1 MRTLII
7 CHTLPRG
14 SVAFLIDGGATVIAL
29 KGNSKKIIIA
39 MVYGFLAAV
48 SVNLFLIPAKTY
60 SSGVTGI
67 AQLLTSLVSYMGGSL
82 SVAMLVFILN
92 VPLLI
97 LAWFKI
103 NHQYAIFS
111 IVAVFTSVLFLKVI
125 PVPVHPIV
133 TERFAGA
140 LFGGALIG
148 LGVGLCF
155 KAGFSTGGT
164 DVIVTLVGRLTGK
177 RVGVV
182 NNIINGMIILAAG
195 IFFGWGAALYSIVE
209 IFVSSLLMD
218 YIYIQQQKVTVTIFT
233 KRPEELKKRMRDFI
247 HGATELDGTG
257 LYTNQETTVIMTVVS
272 KYDLTELKRVVKDAD
287 PNAFVNIQ
295 STMNLWGKF
304 ENVE

>member
-1 MRTLII
+1 MT
-7 CHTLPRG
+7 
-14 SVAFLIDGGATVIAL
+14 FLIDGGATVIAL

-111 IVAVFTSVLFLKVI
+111 SVAVFTSVLFLKVI

>member
-1 MRTLII
+1 MT
-7 CHTLPRG
+7 
-14 SVAFLIDGGATVIAL
+14 DL
-29 KGNSKKIIIA
+29 KMSSKRIVIA

-60 SSGVTGI
+60 SSGVTGV
-67 AQLLTSLVSYMGGSL
+67 AQLLTALVSHLGGSL
-82 SVAMLVFILN
+82 SVAALVFILN
-92 VPLLI
+92 VPLLV

-111 IVAVFTSVLFLKVI
+111 IVAVFTSVIFLKII
-125 PVPVHPIV
+125 PVPVQPIL

-155 KAGFSTGGT
+155 RAGFSTGGT

-182 NNIINGMIILAAG
+182 NNVINGMIILAAG

-218 YIYIQQQKVTVTIFT
+218 YIYTQQQKVTVTIFT
-233 KRPEELKKRMRDFI
+233 KQPEALKKRMREFI

-257 LYTNQETTVIMTVVS
+257 LYTNQETSVIMTVVS
-272 KYDLTELKRVVKDAD
+272 KYDLTALKLVVQDAD

-295 STMNLWGKF
+295 STMNLWGRF
-304 ENVE
+304 ESNE

>member
-1 MRTLII
+1 M
-7 CHTLPRG
+7 
-14 SVAFLIDGGATVIAL
+14 IAL

>member
-1 MRTLII
+1 M
-7 CHTLPRG
+7 
-14 SVAFLIDGGATVIAL
+14 AFLIDGGATVIVL

-111 IVAVFTSVLFLKVI
+111 IVAVFTSVLFLKII

>member
-1 MRTLII
+1 MTDLKMSSKRIV
-7 CHTLPRG
+7 
-14 SVAFLIDGGATVIAL
+14 VAMI
-29 KGNSKKIIIA
+29 
-39 MVYGFLAAV
+39 YGFLAAV

-60 SSGVTGI
+60 SSGVTGV
-67 AQLLTSLVSYMGGSL
+67 AQLLTALVSHLGGSL
-82 SVAMLVFILN
+82 SVAALVFILN
-92 VPLLI
+92 VPLLV

-111 IVAVFTSVLFLKVI
+111 IVAVFTSVIFLKII
-125 PVPVHPIV
+125 PVPVQPII

-155 KAGFSTGGT
+155 RAGFSTGGT

-177 RVGVV
+177 RVGAV
-182 NNIINGMIILAAG
+182 NNVINGMIILAAG

-218 YIYIQQQKVTVTIFT
+218 YIYTQQQKVTVTIFT
-233 KRPEELKKRMRDFI
+233 KQPEALKKRMREFI

-257 LYTNQETTVIMTVVS
+257 LYTNQETSVIMTVVS
-272 KYDLTELKRVVKDAD
+272 KYDLTALKLVVQDAD

-295 STMNLWGKF
+295 STMNLWGRF
-304 ENVE
+304 ESNE

>member
-1 MRTLII
+1 MI
-7 CHTLPRG
+7 
-14 SVAFLIDGGATVIAL
+14 VL

-111 IVAVFTSVLFLKVI
+111 IVAVFTSVLFLKII

>member
-1 MRTLII
+1 MIEVQANT
-7 CHTLPRG
+7 
-14 SVAFLIDGGATVIAL
+14 
-29 KGNSKKIIIA
+29 KKIIIA
-39 MVYGFLAAV
+39 MIYGFLAAV
-48 SVNLFLIPAKTY
+48 SVNLFLVPAQTY

-67 AQLLTSLVSYMGGSL
+67 AQLLTAFVSHLGGSL
-82 SVAMLVFILN
+82 SVAALVFILN
-92 VPLLI
+92 VPLLL
-97 LAWFKI
+97 LAWYKI

-111 IVAVFTSVLFLKVI
+111 IVAVFTSVLFLKLI
-125 PVPVHPIV
+125 PVPAQPIV

-177 RVGVV
+177 RVGAV
-182 NNIINGMIILAAG
+182 NNVINGFIILAAG
-195 IFFGWGAALYSIVE
+195 LFFGWGAALYSIVE

-218 YIYIQQQKVTVTIFT
+218 YIYTQQQRVTVTIFT
-233 KRPEELKKRMRDFI
+233 KDSEMLKKRLREFI

-257 LYTNQETTVIMTVVS
+257 LYTNEETTVIMTVVS
-272 KYDLTELKRVVKDAD
+272 KYDLTALRQVVQAAD

-304 ENVE
+304 ENNE

>member
-1 MRTLII
+1 M
-7 CHTLPRG
+7 
-14 SVAFLIDGGATVIAL
+14 IAL

-125 PVPVHPIV
+125 PVPVHPII

-182 NNIINGMIILAAG
+182 NNIINGMIVLAAG

>member
-1 MRTLII
+1 M
-7 CHTLPRG
+7 
-14 SVAFLIDGGATVIAL
+14 IAL

-257 LYTNQETTVIMTVVS
+257 LYTNRETTVIMTVVS

>member
-1 MRTLII
+1 M
-7 CHTLPRG
+7 
-14 SVAFLIDGGATVIAL
+14 AFLIDGGATVIAL

-233 KRPEELKKRMRDFI
+233 KRPKELKKRMRDFI

>member
-1 MRTLII
+1 M
-7 CHTLPRG
+7 
-14 SVAFLIDGGATVIAL
+14 IAV
-29 KGNSKKIIIA
+29 KGNAKKVIIA
-39 MVYGFLAAV
+39 MLYGFLAAV
-48 SVNLFLIPAKTY
+48 SVNLFLIPAKIY

-67 AQLLTSLVSYMGGSL
+67 AQLLTALVTYMGGSL
-82 SVAMLVFILN
+82 SVATLVFILN

-111 IVAVFTSVLFLKVI
+111 IIAVFTSVLFLKII

-209 IFVSSLLMD
+209 IFISSLLMD

-233 KRPEELKKRMRDFI
+233 KRPEVLKKRMREFI

-272 KYDLTELKRVVKDAD
+272 KYDLTELKRAVKDAD
-287 PNAFVNIQ
+287 PDAFVNIQ

-304 ENVE
+304 ENVI

>member
-1 MRTLII
+1 MIEVQANT
-7 CHTLPRG
+7 
-14 SVAFLIDGGATVIAL
+14 
-29 KGNSKKIIIA
+29 KKIIIA
-39 MVYGFLAAV
+39 MIYGFLAAV
-48 SVNLFLIPAKTY
+48 SVNLFLVPAQTY

-67 AQLLTSLVSYMGGSL
+67 AQLLTAFVSHLGGSL
-82 SVAMLVFILN
+82 SVAALVFILN
-92 VPLLI
+92 VPLLL
-97 LAWFKI
+97 LAWYKI

-111 IVAVFTSVLFLKVI
+111 IVAVFTSVLFLKLI
-125 PVPVHPIV
+125 PVPAHPIV

-177 RVGVV
+177 RVGAV
-182 NNIINGMIILAAG
+182 NNVINGFIILAAG
-195 IFFGWGAALYSIVE
+195 LFFGWGAALYSIVE

-218 YIYIQQQKVTVTIFT
+218 YIYTQQQRVTVTIFT
-233 KRPEELKKRMRDFI
+233 KDPEMLKKRLREFI

-257 LYTNQETTVIMTVVS
+257 LYTNEETTVIMTVVS
-272 KYDLTELKRVVKDAD
+272 KYDLTALRQVVQAAD

-304 ENVE
+304 ENNE

>member
-1 MRTLII
+1 M
-7 CHTLPRG
+7 
-14 SVAFLIDGGATVIAL
+14 AFLIDGGATVIVL

-39 MVYGFLAAV
+39 IVYGFLAAV

>member
-1 MRTLII
+1 MRTLSFV
-7 CHTLPRG
+7 TLFQGG

-233 KRPEELKKRMRDFI
+233 KRPEELKKRMHDFI

>member
-1 MRTLII
+1 MEVLN
-7 CHTLPRG
+7 
-14 SVAFLIDGGATVIAL
+14 VIAV
-29 KGNSKKIIIA
+29 KGNAKKVIIA
-39 MVYGFLAAV
+39 MLYGFLAAV
-48 SVNLFLIPAKTY
+48 SVNLFLIPAKIY

-67 AQLLTSLVSYMGGSL
+67 AQLLTALVTYMGGSL
-82 SVAMLVFILN
+82 SVATLVFILN

-111 IVAVFTSVLFLKVI
+111 IIAVFTSVLFLKII

-209 IFVSSLLMD
+209 IFISSLLMD

-233 KRPEELKKRMRDFI
+233 KRPEVLKKRMREFI

-272 KYDLTELKRVVKDAD
+272 KYDLTELKRAVKDAD
-287 PNAFVNIQ
+287 PDAFVNIQ

-304 ENVE
+304 ENVI

>member
-1 MRTLII
+1 MIGHGSAHNIWIDYTTLVTKWFRVKSFI
-7 CHTLPRG
+7 HGYWYRRE
-14 SVAFLIDGGATVIAL
+14 VD
-29 KGNSKKIIIA
+29 
-39 MVYGFLAAV
+39 GFLAAV

-60 SSGVTGI
+60 SSGVTGV
-67 AQLLTSLVSYMGGSL
+67 AQLLTALVSHLGGSL
-82 SVAMLVFILN
+82 SVAALVFILN
-92 VPLLI
+92 VPLLV

-111 IVAVFTSVLFLKVI
+111 IVAVFTSVIFLKII
-125 PVPVHPIV
+125 PVPVQPIL

-155 KAGFSTGGT
+155 RAGFSTGGT

-182 NNIINGMIILAAG
+182 NNVINGMIILAAG

-218 YIYIQQQKVTVTIFT
+218 YIYTQQQKVTVTIFT
-233 KRPEELKKRMRDFI
+233 KQPEALKKRMREFI

-257 LYTNQETTVIMTVVS
+257 LYTNQETSVIMTVVS
-272 KYDLTELKRVVKDAD
+272 KYDLTALKLVVQDAD

-295 STMNLWGKF
+295 STMNLWGRF
-304 ENVE
+304 ESNE

>member
-1 MRTLII
+1 M
-7 CHTLPRG
+7 
-14 SVAFLIDGGATVIAL
+14 AFFIDGGATVIAL

>member
-1 MRTLII
+1 M
-7 CHTLPRG
+7 
-14 SVAFLIDGGATVIAL
+14 
-29 KGNSKKIIIA
+29 
-39 MVYGFLAAV
+39 
-48 SVNLFLIPAKTY
+48 NLFLIPAKTY
-60 SSGVTGI
+60 SSGVTGV
-67 AQLLTSLVSYMGGSL
+67 AQLLTALVSHLGGSL
-82 SVAMLVFILN
+82 SVAALVFMLN
-92 VPLLI
+92 VPLLV

-111 IVAVFTSVLFLKVI
+111 IVAVFTSVIFLKII
-125 PVPVHPIV
+125 PVPVQPIL

-155 KAGFSTGGT
+155 RAGFSTGGT

-182 NNIINGMIILAAG
+182 NNVFNCMIILAAG

-218 YIYIQQQKVTVTIFT
+218 YIYTQQQKVTVTIFT
-233 KRPEELKKRMRDFI
+233 KQPEALKKRMREFI

-257 LYTNQETTVIMTVVS
+257 LYTNQETSVIMTVVS
-272 KYDLTELKRVVKDAD
+272 KYDLTALKLVVQDAD

-295 STMNLWGKF
+295 STMNLWGRF
-304 ENVE
+304 ESNE

>member
-1 MRTLII
+1 MTDLKMSSKRIV
-7 CHTLPRG
+7 
-14 SVAFLIDGGATVIAL
+14 VAMI
-29 KGNSKKIIIA
+29 
-39 MVYGFLAAV
+39 YGFLAAV

-60 SSGVTGI
+60 SSGVTGV
-67 AQLLTSLVSYMGGSL
+67 AQLLTALVSHLGGSL
-82 SVAMLVFILN
+82 SVAALVFILN
-92 VPLLI
+92 VPLLV

-103 NHQYAIFS
+103 NHQYVIFS
-111 IVAVFTSVLFLKVI
+111 IVAVFTSVIFLKII
-125 PVPVHPIV
+125 PVPVQPII

-155 KAGFSTGGT
+155 RAGFSTGGT

-177 RVGVV
+177 RVGAV
-182 NNIINGMIILAAG
+182 NNVINGMIILAAG

-218 YIYIQQQKVTVTIFT
+218 YIYTQQQKVTVTIFT
-233 KRPEELKKRMRDFI
+233 KQPEALKKRMREFI

-257 LYTNQETTVIMTVVS
+257 LYTNQETSVIMTVVS
-272 KYDLTELKRVVKDAD
+272 KYDLTALKLVVQDAD

-295 STMNLWGKF
+295 STMNLWGRF
-304 ENVE
+304 ESNE

>member
-1 MRTLII
+1 MTFFFF
-7 CHTLPRG
+7 
-14 SVAFLIDGGATVIAL
+14 FLRMTDL
-29 KGNSKKIIIA
+29 KMSSKRIVIA

-60 SSGVTGI
+60 SSGVTGV
-67 AQLLTSLVSYMGGSL
+67 AQLLTALVSHLGGSL
-82 SVAMLVFILN
+82 SVAALVFILN
-92 VPLLI
+92 VPLLV

-111 IVAVFTSVLFLKVI
+111 IVAVFTSVIFLKII
-125 PVPVHPIV
+125 PVPVQPIL

-155 KAGFSTGGT
+155 RAGFSTGGT

-177 RVGVV
+177 RVGAV
-182 NNIINGMIILAAG
+182 NNVINGMIILAAG

-218 YIYIQQQKVTVTIFT
+218 YIYTQQQKVTVTIFT
-233 KRPEELKKRMRDFI
+233 KQPEALKKRMREFI

-257 LYTNQETTVIMTVVS
+257 LYTNQETSVIMTVVS
-272 KYDLTELKRVVKDAD
+272 KYDLTALKLVVQDAD

-295 STMNLWGKF
+295 STMNLWGRF
-304 ENVE
+304 ESNE

>member
-1 MRTLII
+1 M
-7 CHTLPRG
+7 
-14 SVAFLIDGGATVIAL
+14 AFLIDGGATVIVL

-103 NHQYAIFS
+103 NHQYSIFS
-111 IVAVFTSVLFLKVI
+111 IVAVFTSVLFLKII

>member
-1 MRTLII
+1 MTDLKMSSKRIV
-7 CHTLPRG
+7 
-14 SVAFLIDGGATVIAL
+14 VAMI
-29 KGNSKKIIIA
+29 
-39 MVYGFLAAV
+39 YGFLAAV

-60 SSGVTGI
+60 SSGVTGV
-67 AQLLTSLVSYMGGSL
+67 AQLLTAFVAHLGGSL
-82 SVAMLVFILN
+82 SVAALVFILN

-111 IVAVFTSVLFLKVI
+111 IVAVFTSVIFLKII
-125 PVPVHPIV
+125 PVPVQPII

-155 KAGFSTGGT
+155 RAGFSTGGT

-177 RVGVV
+177 RVGAV
-182 NNIINGMIILAAG
+182 NNVINGMIILAAG

-218 YIYIQQQKVTVTIFT
+218 YIYTQQQKVTVTIFT
-233 KRPEELKKRMRDFI
+233 KQPEALKKRMREFI

-257 LYTNQETTVIMTVVS
+257 LYTNQETSVIMTVVS
-272 KYDLTELKRVVKDAD
+272 KYDLTALKLVVQDAD

-295 STMNLWGKF
+295 STMNLWGRF
-304 ENVE
+304 ESNE

>member
-1 MRTLII
+1 MT
-7 CHTLPRG
+7 
-14 SVAFLIDGGATVIAL
+14 FLIDGGATVIAL

>member
-1 MRTLII
+1 MT
-7 CHTLPRG
+7 
-14 SVAFLIDGGATVIAL
+14 DL
-29 KGNSKKIIIA
+29 KMSSKRIVIA

-60 SSGVTGI
+60 SSGVTGV
-67 AQLLTSLVSYMGGSL
+67 AQLLTALVSHLGCSL
-82 SVAMLVFILN
+82 SVAALVFILN
-92 VPLLI
+92 VPLLV

-111 IVAVFTSVLFLKVI
+111 IVAVFTSVIFLKII
-125 PVPVHPIV
+125 PVPVQPIL

-155 KAGFSTGGT
+155 RAGFSTGGT

-182 NNIINGMIILAAG
+182 NNVINGMIILAAG

-218 YIYIQQQKVTVTIFT
+218 YIYTQQQKVTVTIFT
-233 KRPEELKKRMRDFI
+233 KQPEALKKRMREFI

-257 LYTNQETTVIMTVVS
+257 LYTNQETSVIMTVVS
-272 KYDLTELKRVVKDAD
+272 KYDLTALKLVVQDAD

-295 STMNLWGKF
+295 STMNLWGRF
-304 ENVE
+304 ESNE

>member
-1 MRTLII
+1 MTDLKMSSKRIV
-7 CHTLPRG
+7 
-14 SVAFLIDGGATVIAL
+14 VAMI
-29 KGNSKKIIIA
+29 
-39 MVYGFLAAV
+39 YGFLATV

-60 SSGVTGI
+60 SSGVTGV
-67 AQLLTSLVSYMGGSL
+67 AQLLTALVSHLGGSL
-82 SVAMLVFILN
+82 SVAALVFILN
-92 VPLLI
+92 VPLLV

-111 IVAVFTSVLFLKVI
+111 IVAVFTSVIFLKII
-125 PVPVHPIV
+125 PVPVQPII

-155 KAGFSTGGT
+155 RAGFSTGGT

-177 RVGVV
+177 RVGAV
-182 NNIINGMIILAAG
+182 NNVINGMIILAAG
-195 IFFGWGAALYSIVE
+195 IFFGWGVALYSIVE

-218 YIYIQQQKVTVTIFT
+218 YIYTQQQKVTVTIFT
-233 KRPEELKKRMRDFI
+233 KRPEALKKRMREFI

-257 LYTNQETTVIMTVVS
+257 LYTNQETSVIMTVVS
-272 KYDLTELKRVVKDAD
+272 KYDLTALKLVVQDAD

-295 STMNLWGKF
+295 STMNLWGRF
-304 ENVE
+304 ESNE

>member
-1 MRTLII
+1 MTDLKMSSKRIV
-7 CHTLPRG
+7 
-14 SVAFLIDGGATVIAL
+14 VAMI
-29 KGNSKKIIIA
+29 
-39 MVYGFLAAV
+39 YGFLAAV

-60 SSGVTGI
+60 SSGVTGV
-67 AQLLTSLVSYMGGSL
+67 AQLLTALVSHLGGSL
-82 SVAMLVFILN
+82 SVAALVFILN
-92 VPLLI
+92 VPLLV

-103 NHQYAIFS
+103 NHQYAVFS
-111 IVAVFTSVLFLKVI
+111 IVAVFTSVIFLKII
-125 PVPVHPIV
+125 PVPVQPII

-155 KAGFSTGGT
+155 RAGFSTGGT

-177 RVGVV
+177 RVGAV
-182 NNIINGMIILAAG
+182 NNVINGMIILAAG

-218 YIYIQQQKVTVTIFT
+218 YIYTQQQKVTVTIFT
-233 KRPEELKKRMRDFI
+233 KQPEALKKRMREFI

-257 LYTNQETTVIMTVVS
+257 LYTNQETSVIMTVVS
-272 KYDLTELKRVVKDAD
+272 KYDLTALKLVVQDAD

-295 STMNLWGKF
+295 STMNLWGRF
-304 ENVE
+304 ESNE

>member
-1 MRTLII
+1 M
-7 CHTLPRG
+7 
-14 SVAFLIDGGATVIAL
+14 AFLIDGGATVIVL

>member
-1 MRTLII
+1 MTFLVEVLRMTDLKMSSKRIV
-7 CHTLPRG
+7 
-14 SVAFLIDGGATVIAL
+14 VAMI
-29 KGNSKKIIIA
+29 
-39 MVYGFLAAV
+39 YGFLAAV

-60 SSGVTGI
+60 SSGVTGV
-67 AQLLTSLVSYMGGSL
+67 AQLLTALVSHLGGSL
-82 SVAMLVFILN
+82 SVAALVFILN
-92 VPLLI
+92 VPLLV

-111 IVAVFTSVLFLKVI
+111 IVAVFTSVIFLKII
-125 PVPVHPIV
+125 PVPVQPII

-155 KAGFSTGGT
+155 RAGFSTGGT

-177 RVGVV
+177 RVGAV
-182 NNIINGMIILAAG
+182 NNVINGMIILAAG

-218 YIYIQQQKVTVTIFT
+218 YIYTQQQKVTVTIFT
-233 KRPEELKKRMRDFI
+233 KQPEALKKRMREFI

-257 LYTNQETTVIMTVVS
+257 LYTNQETSVIMTVVS
-272 KYDLTELKRVVKDAD
+272 KYDLTALKLVVQDAD

-295 STMNLWGKF
+295 STMNLWGRF
-304 ENVE
+304 ESNE

>member
-1 MRTLII
+1 M
-7 CHTLPRG
+7 
-14 SVAFLIDGGATVIAL
+14 AFLIDGGATVIVL

-39 MVYGFLAAV
+39 RVYGFLAAV

>member
-1 MRTLII
+1 
-7 CHTLPRG
+7 
-14 SVAFLIDGGATVIAL
+14 
-29 KGNSKKIIIA
+29 

-182 NNIINGMIILAAG
+182 NNIINGMIVLAAG

>member
-1 MRTLII
+1 
-7 CHTLPRG
+7 
-14 SVAFLIDGGATVIAL
+14 VAFLIDGGATVIAL

>member
-1 MRTLII
+1 MTDLKMSSKRIV
-7 CHTLPRG
+7 
-14 SVAFLIDGGATVIAL
+14 VAMI
-29 KGNSKKIIIA
+29 
-39 MVYGFLAAV
+39 YGFLAAV

-60 SSGVTGI
+60 SSGVTGV
-67 AQLLTSLVSYMGGSL
+67 AQLLTALVSHLGGSL
-82 SVAMLVFILN
+82 SVAALVFILN
-92 VPLLI
+92 VPLLV

-111 IVAVFTSVLFLKVI
+111 IVAVFTSVIFLKII
-125 PVPVHPIV
+125 PVPVQPII

-155 KAGFSTGGT
+155 RAGFSTGGT

-177 RVGVV
+177 RVGAV
-182 NNIINGMIILAAG
+182 NNVINGMIILAAG

-218 YIYIQQQKVTVTIFT
+218 YIYTQQQKVTVTIFT
-233 KRPEELKKRMRDFI
+233 KQPEALKKRMREFI

-257 LYTNQETTVIMTVVS
+257 LYTNQETSVIMTVVS
-272 KYDLTELKRVVKDAD
+272 KYDLTALKLVVQDAD
-287 PNAFVNIQ
+287 SNAFVNIQ
-295 STMNLWGKF
+295 STMNLWGRF
-304 ENVE
+304 ESNE

>member
-1 MRTLII
+1 M
-7 CHTLPRG
+7 
-14 SVAFLIDGGATVIAL
+14 IAL

-182 NNIINGMIILAAG
+182 NNIINGMIIPAAG

>member
-1 MRTLII
+1 M
-7 CHTLPRG
+7 
-14 SVAFLIDGGATVIAL
+14 IAL

-39 MVYGFLAAV
+39 MIYGFLAAM

-155 KAGFSTGGT
+155 NAGFSTGGT

-233 KRPEELKKRMRDFI
+233 KCPEDLKKRMRDFI

-272 KYDLTELKRVVKDAD
+272 KYDLTALKRVVMDAD

>member
-1 MRTLII
+1 MT
-7 CHTLPRG
+7 
-14 SVAFLIDGGATVIAL
+14 DL
-29 KGNSKKIIIA
+29 KMISKRIVIA

-60 SSGVTGI
+60 SSGVTGV
-67 AQLLTSLVSYMGGSL
+67 AQLLTALVSHLGGSL
-82 SVAMLVFILN
+82 SVAALVFILN
-92 VPLLI
+92 VPLLV

-111 IVAVFTSVLFLKVI
+111 IVAVFTSVIFLKII
-125 PVPVHPIV
+125 PVPVQPIL

-155 KAGFSTGGT
+155 RAGFSTGGT

-182 NNIINGMIILAAG
+182 NNVINGMIILAAG

-218 YIYIQQQKVTVTIFT
+218 YIYTQQQKVTVTIFT
-233 KRPEELKKRMRDFI
+233 KQPEALKKRMREFI

-257 LYTNQETTVIMTVVS
+257 LYTNQETSVIMTVVS
-272 KYDLTELKRVVKDAD
+272 KYDLTALKLVVQDAD

-295 STMNLWGKF
+295 STMNLWGHF
-304 ENVE
+304 ESNE